1 MLRWGVGAG
10 LDLSRPAP
18 PALRRCLHMA
28 GLVIPQ
34 RNPVIQRFAT
44 AANAAYHAASA
55 RWVESCMDGVD

>member
-1 MLRWGVGAG
+1 VGAKSPTEG
-10 LDLSRPAP
+10 LVRIAAGLASV
-18 PALRRCLHMA
+18 RRCLYMA
-28 GLVIPQ
+28 GLVVLQ